1 MKADGA
7 EKGAEKGSVV
17 ILVVVGVMLAGL
29 LCLAVARLG
38 GAAVEKAR
46 ANTAADAAALAA
58 AGELGGG
65 GTGGDAVRAAGSVAA
80 ANGAIL
86 TRCRCSGTEAIVEVR
101 VKAARSTARAR
112 VTHSSPVTPSAR
124 EPLVKPTLERDLW
137 RRSRAH
143 RS

>member
-1 MKADGA
+1 MSRMNSERGN
-7 EKGAEKGSVV
+7 VT
-17 ILVVVGVMLAGL
+17 ILVVVGVVLAGL

-65 GTGGDAVRAAGSVAA
+65 GTSSDAVRAARSVAA

-86 TRCRCSGTEAIVEVR
+86 TRGRCSGTEATVEVR
-101 VKAARSTARAR
+101 LNSARSTARAR

-124 EPLVKPTLERDLW
+124 EALVNPTLGRDLW
-137 RRSRAH
+137 HRSRAH